1 MYKKRKGGG
10 SSLSIFKIIISV
22 LCMMLMIGFVSCSD
36 DDDDDDKKVV
46 TPDGGGGGDT
56 IKTDDVPEGYC
67 RLCYED
73 KSKTATDF
81 WLWGDGVDTTF
92 FKNPDWAEKAFTNFK
107 NIAGFDVF
115 DVKLSSEGGP
125 VMFIP
130 RSAPGSDDA
139 KMTGDVILS
148 PRAGQVIFIDAKG
161 KNFYTD
167 QAMTEGLEGIDSAY
181 ITSKDGNTI
190 KVNVVGYSKI
200 EKSQVT
206 VKDKDGTALTVST
219 VALADKVLTV
229 TVTGGA
235 LNKAPYTVKIDTNEK
250 TVTVDPEVNAQIAD
264 EMADD
269 IASGDHEVKDFGV
282 TVTDTG
288 ASFKMWAPTADSVKL
303 LLFASATDC
312 GVKGTD
318 IAYGKW
324 KTKPAD
330 VAAANIKDMTKGDNG
345 VWSVTLNSTALGA
358 NKYYKYRITRGTK
371 VYDIADIWSKAC
383 APDGVASQI
392 VDINTS
398 PDAAADSKT
407 YGTIAGYVNPFGGS
421 GNSTQKKYSE
431 AVIYEMHIWDW
442 GAASATANDVHF
454 EDFASDANI
463 AHLNDLGVTHV
474 QILPMY
480 EYATTRADTRYN
492 WGYDPYHYNVPE
504 SRYSAAADG
513 AGVVKSMRT
522 MINKLHAAGIAVIM
536 DVVYNHTS
544 GTGESSL
551 YDMTEPKYFYRLN
564 ADGTYANGS
573 GCGNET
579 ATNHAMYKKYVLDSL
594 KHWMLDYH
602 INGFRF
608 DLMGIHEKETMK
620 EFYDELVKID
630 KNVMVY
636 GEPWT
641 GGTSLAEAP
650 STTATKS
657 TSGANGVA
665 AFDDGI
671 RDAIKGSVFDRIV
684 GGQVQGEGG
693 KHLYAGEKAPRGG
706 YNDEGI
712 IDGLTKGGHGTG
724 SRNET
729 GDLNLSIRYV
739 ACHDNNTLFDKL
751 CLANSARTADTEH
764 AKHVGDMLDEIDPT
778 KNEPL
783 AARLKAAG
791 YFEKVITDDDKK
803 AAALEYIKDEDKL
816 AAAYMIL
823 AQGTPFLYGG
833 QDFCRTK
840 LGNDNSYGGESTV
853 TLAQY
858 HEENY
863 IDLTRKR
870 DFEDVYNVYKGLIA
884 LRKANPRDFGA
895 VTTEVSA
902 EVFTGTIAEPED
914 DSDDSSDDAAPG
926 GKGRGDSTTTTAT
939 AAKIPGT
946 TVYITPNF
954 KVIYNATDS
963 TINIAASDLTGY
975 TKEIDVSSG
984 APVEVTDDGSG
995 KPPRGG
1001 SGLSDKVPPK
1011 SFVIFKK

>member
-1 MYKKRKGGG
+1 
-10 SSLSIFKIIISV
+10 
-22 LCMMLMIGFVSCSD
+22 MMLMIGFVSCSD
-36 DDDDDDKKVV
+36 DDDDDDGDDKKVV
-46 TPDGGGGGDT
+46 TPSGPGGGGDAPSET
-56 IKTDDVPEGYC
+56 VPSGHFYVYVKNANVTFAHTWK
-67 RLCYED
+67 LTGDLALTNGDSAWGED
-73 KSKTATDF
+73 KYKSTKSNNSWVRIDVAVNDKTGTFGIIPMLAKDSKAIDCDTHITVDGTHYAA
-81 WLWGDGVDTTF
+81 WLT
-92 FKNPDWAEKAFTNFK
+92 P
-107 NIAGFDVF
+107 
-115 DVKLSSEGGP
+115 
-125 VMFIP
+125 
-130 RSAPGSDDA
+130 DA
-139 KMTGDVILS
+139 KEWIVSYDSSGKVS
-148 PRAGQVIFIDAKG
+148 P
-161 KNFYTD
+161 
-167 QAMTEGLEGIDSAY
+167 S
-181 ITSKDGNTI
+181 ITSAAITSENGNTI
-190 KVNVVGYSKI
+190 TLNVKSFESVN
-200 EKSQVT
+200 KSDVT
-206 VKDKDGTALTVST
+206 VKDKDGAALTVST
-219 VALADKVLTV
+219 ATLASGVITV
-229 TVTGGA
+229 TLSNGS
-235 LNKAPYTVKIDTNEK
+235 LDKAPYDITIQGATAKANIAPEISAGIIDDT
-250 TVTVDPEVNAQIAD
+250 AD
-264 EMADD
+264 N

-303 LLFASATDC
+303 LLFADATDC
-312 GVKGTD
+312 GVKGTN
-318 IAYGKW
+318 IAYGQW

-330 VAAANIKDMTKGDNG
+330 VTADNIKEMTKGDNG
-345 VWSVTLNSTALGA
+345 VWSVTLASAALGA
-358 NKYYKYRITRGTK
+358 NKYYKYRITRGDKT
-371 VYDIADIWSKAC
+371 YDIADIWSKAC

-407 YGTIAGYVNPFGGS
+407 YGTIAGYENPFGSNGGS
-421 GNSTQKKYSE
+421 QKKYSE

-463 AHLNDLGVTHV
+463 EHLRDLGVTHV

-650 STTATKS
+650 STTATKG